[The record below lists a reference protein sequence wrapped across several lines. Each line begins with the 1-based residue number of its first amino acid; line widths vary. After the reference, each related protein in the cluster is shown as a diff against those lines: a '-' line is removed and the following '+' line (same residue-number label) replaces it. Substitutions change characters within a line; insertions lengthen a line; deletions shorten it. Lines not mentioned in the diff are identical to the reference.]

1 MKLSDANVA
10 PEKKYEHNRLQ
21 AEMEAF
27 LRTKDDESASHSA
40 TGGAPHQRCRRRHK
54 LVTSGGGCGTTLL
67 SIATAER
74 ERERDHDGC
83 TDKIS

>member
-40 TGGAPHQRCRRRHK
+40 AGGAPHQRCRRHK

-67 SIATAER
+67 PIAAAER